1 MFSQGQGKAA
11 TRYIENKGRKK
22 KNRQVANYH
31 FMQTRKKNPRDAG
44 EHFAS
49 RLRQHIAW
57 NTKENRLITSLDY
70 NQELEWHQRQGDVKY
85 SPMLLVKQETRNQL
99 TCQFS
104 QITARAELS
113 ESFSNDDTIS
123 GMKCYFLFFFPN
135 LIFKWCE
142 PPQMKL
148 NSPSS

>member
-11 TRYIENKGRKK
+11 TRYIENKGREKK
-22 KNRQVANYH
+22 TAKLQITTLCKPEKKPKGRRRT
-31 FMQTRKKNPRDAG
+31 FCFQTKT
-44 EHFAS
+44 
-49 RLRQHIAW
+49 HIAW

-104 QITARAELS
+104 QITAHAELS

>member
-11 TRYIENKGRKK
+11 TRYIENKGREKK
-22 KNRQVANYH
+22 QASCKLPLYAN
-31 FMQTRKKNPRDAG
+31 QKKNPRDAG
-44 EHFAS
+44 EHCAS

-104 QITARAELS
+104 QITAHAELS